1 MLKKVK
7 NDEQCAFERQSEM
20 KERLEIERER
30 LDLEKKGEENRMRV
44 EMVRVAGES
53 AAVTDET
60 KKKINTWL
68 ENFFATST

>member
-20 KERLEIERER
+20 KERLEIERKR
-30 LDLEKKGEENRMRV
+30 LDLEKKREENCMRV